1 MDVLVSKFKF
11 CFRRSRVLN
20 VSKEMAVPQ
29 FEMTIYENI
38 SMVKTVCYIARLSL
52 NKMSTVIG

>member
-1 MDVLVSKFKF
+1 
-11 CFRRSRVLN
+11 
-20 VSKEMAVPQ
+20 MAIPQ

-38 SMVKTVCYIARLSL
+38 LMVKTVCYIARLSL